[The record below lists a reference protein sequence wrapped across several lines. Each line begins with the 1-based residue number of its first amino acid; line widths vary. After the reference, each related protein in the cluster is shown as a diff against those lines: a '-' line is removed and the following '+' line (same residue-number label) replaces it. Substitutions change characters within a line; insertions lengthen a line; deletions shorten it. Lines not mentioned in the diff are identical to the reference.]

1 MQLLLIILVA
11 LIFALGKWSGA
22 RPLQKRT
29 GRNISRWGRSVDDD
43 SDDDNGEGGQ
53 DDATDCG
60 VGEGNDEHT
69 ITMRRAML
77 AALIMGTMAILRGGV
92 KMGLRGRC

>member
-1 MQLLLIILVA
+1 MEAAHAVVVQL
-11 LIFALGKWSGA
+11 G
-22 RPLQKRT
+22 
-29 GRNISRWGRSVDDD
+29 D
-43 SDDDNGEGGQ
+43 SDDDNGECGQ

-77 AALIMGTMAILRGGV
+77 AALIMGTMAILSGGA